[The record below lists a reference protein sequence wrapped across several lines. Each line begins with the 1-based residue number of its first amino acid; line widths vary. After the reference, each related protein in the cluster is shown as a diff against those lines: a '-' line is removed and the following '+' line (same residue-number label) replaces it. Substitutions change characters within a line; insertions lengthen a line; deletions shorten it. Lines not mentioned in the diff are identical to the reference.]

1 MLQTEFYKA
10 TDPASRHLMVVL
22 HGLGD
27 SSAGYRWLP
36 GALQLPSMNY
46 LLVNAPDAYYGGFS
60 WYDLA
65 GEPGPGVR
73 RSRDQLFELLDQ
85 LRAAGFPT
93 EGTVLFGFSQGCLMT
108 IEVGMRYPHR
118 FAGLVGISGYVF
130 EPEQLLQELSPLAR
144 DQKMLFTHGTRDPM
158 IPCAGVLAQVNALQR
173 AGLQIE
179 WREFAKEHT
188 IEGEQELSLI
198 RDFIAKRLTN

>member
-108 IEVGMRYPHR
+108 IEVGMRCTIGRPIAR
-118 FAGLVGISGYVF
+118 CIDSDTRPLNVNGPRAK
-130 EPEQLLQELSPLAR
+130 LAR
-144 DQKMLFTHGTRDPM
+144 RIVGDAVRTAR
-158 IPCAGVLAQVNALQR
+158 LA
-173 AGLQIE
+173 
-179 WREFAKEHT
+179 
-188 IEGEQELSLI
+188 
-198 RDFIAKRLTN
+198 RLET